1 MRYRNKQ
8 HVRLLRN
15 LCEGEIDLQP
25 LEGAASSPGDT
36 SEEQCP
42 ALETV
47 VLPEDGFHSVYVSA
61 VETPGLFFIQL
72 RSSEESLEDLRQQI
86 NSGVNRVDLEESEIT
101 IGSLCVAQ
109 WYRARVLG
117 SRPENEYDV
126 FYVDFG
132 DREWVTAD
140 RIVPGWR
147 SILQLPLQA
156 IECSLVNM
164 DPVENEWS
172 EESNDAFWEMAND
185 QLLVAKVKSTS
196 ASLVAGCHRFVIEL
210 YNTTTEHDVII
221 SHEMVATGHAQTSP
235 EGTKML
241 FPYSSLSREQEEYD
255 FSHQRIPDMCLQAHQ
270 YWFLSWHQTVFV
282 CVLVC
287 FNKTLRT
294 YTNWLILSL
303 AVSDILTGGVLL
315 PIFLINPAS
324 AALGYI
330 SATILLSGVANICA
344 VTYDRY
350 VAIMT
355 PLHYPYRA
363 PKLFKRAIVVF
374 VAGSSYLQ
382 FNSAVLG
389 GRSCQNDPRSQV
401 RRSLALRRDYESVTE
416 QMKQRA
422 RISADAQVAKVFCIV
437 SSAFLLSWMPILYMT
452 TAGTV
457 LNQVDIIPMLC
468 LLFLFSQSATSSLV
482 NPLTYAFLQQDFKV
496 AIRNLCRKNSRVET
510 VPTNCIVQPVST
522 SGGTNKNTTH
532 REQTKAEIE
541 DKSP

>member
-1 MRYRNKQ
+1 M
-8 HVRLLRN
+8 VSLGILSV
-15 LCEGEIDLQP
+15 LIV
-25 LEGAASSPGDT
+25 ASN
-36 SEEQCP
+36 C
-42 ALETV
+42 
-47 VLPEDGFHSVYVSA
+47 
-61 VETPGLFFIQL
+61 
-72 RSSEESLEDLRQQI
+72 
-86 NSGVNRVDLEESEIT
+86 
-101 IGSLCVAQ
+101 
-109 WYRARVLG
+109 
-117 SRPENEYDV
+117 
-126 FYVDFG
+126 
-132 DREWVTAD
+132 
-140 RIVPGWR
+140 
-147 SILQLPLQA
+147 
-156 IECSLVNM
+156 
-164 DPVENEWS
+164 
-172 EESNDAFWEMAND
+172 
-185 QLLVAKVKSTS
+185 
-196 ASLVAGCHRFVIEL
+196 
-210 YNTTTEHDVII
+210 
-221 SHEMVATGHAQTSP
+221 
-235 EGTKML
+235 
-241 FPYSSLSREQEEYD
+241 
-255 FSHQRIPDMCLQAHQ
+255 
-270 YWFLSWHQTVFV
+270 FV

-363 PKLFKRAIVVF
+363 PKLFKRAIVVSWLVPVIYSLIPLF
-374 VAGSSYLQ
+374 WEADLARTIHVVYMVCLQ
-382 FNSAVLG
+382 LFGVVVPYIFITFAYV
-389 GRSCQNDPRSQV
+389 RIFKQV

-457 LNQVDIIPMLC
+457 LNQVDIIPDALPTVS
-468 LLFLFSQSATSSLV
+468 LFTVATSSLV

-522 SGGTNKNTTH
+522 SGGTNKDTTH

-541 DKSP
+541 DKSPVVYDTYL